1 MIEKTKK
8 ALPILFLA
16 AALLAPGAALA
27 HCDTL
32 DGPVVVAARD
42 ALDTGRLEPVLAWVQ
57 PGDEREIRD
66 AFAQAR
72 AVRKGTK
79 EARELAD
86 RWFFETLV
94 RVHRAGEGAP
104 YTGLKAA
111 GAPAPIVAAADAV
124 AAGGDPAKLEKQL
137 VEAVRHG
144 LHVHH
149 ARLAAEKAPGQDV
162 AAGRRWVAAYVP
174 FVHWAEGVHA
184 AASGAAGHGEA
195 HGAGHAAHGAAP
207 AEPRHAE
214 AQGEAHAGHAKHAEP
229 PAPAHH
235 H

>member
-1 MIEKTKK
+1 MRTRFLLTI
-8 ALPILFLA
+8 PIIA
-16 AALLAPGAALA
+16 AALWSPTSARA

-32 DGPVVVAARD
+32 DGPVVNTART
-42 ALDTGRLEPVLAWVQ
+42 ALETGKLEPVLAWVQ
-57 PGDEREIRD
+57 PGDEHEIRE

-104 YTGLKAA
+104 FTGLKPG

-149 ARLAAEKAPGQDV
+149 ARLAAERAPGQDV

-174 FVHWAEGVHA
+174 FVHWAEGVQA
-184 AASGAAGHGEA
+184 AASGAGAHGEA
-195 HGAGHAAHGAAP
+195 HGAGHAVHGVAP

-214 AQGEAHAGHAKHAEP
+214 AHGDAHSGHAKNAEA